1 MDNMMK
7 NKQIQA
13 YWQQYC
19 QRNNIVAEAESWTFA
34 EEYADYL
41 LALVL
46 AGQKTATCAA
56 KASYLHDR
64 DPLPSAGE
72 FKIILDSRQQP
83 GVIIKLSSVEE
94 LPMNQVSEA
103 FALAEGEGDYAT
115 WYRVH
120 QDYFTGSLS
129 EIGIT
134 FSDDLTL
141 VCERFEVLDL
151 APLSYEQWLDFARR
165 LLQHHDCAKL
175 EALMLLQH
183 LSGKSRSF
191 ILAFGETL
199 LSMAEIQQLTALL
212 LRRLQGEPMAY
223 ILGEREFWN
232 LTLKV
237 SEHTLIPRPDTE
249 ILVEQALALAAERI
263 TQSAVKAYHILDLG
277 TGTGAIALAL
287 AKTLQQQF
295 SLHCNIHVTGLDKI
309 PQAVELAKEN
319 QQLNGIENVTFLV
332 SDWFSELAPESQF
345 DMIVSNPPYI
355 DQTDPHLARGDVRFE
370 PLTALVA
377 EQQGLADLNQIIQQA
392 KPYLRPGGWLLLE
405 HGWQQGQQVRSLFTK
420 NAWQQ
425 VETVKDYADND
436 RVTLAQLV

>member
-1 MDNMMK
+1 MK
-7 NKQIQA
+7 NKQIQT

-19 QRNNIVAEAESWTFA
+19 QRNNIVAEAESWAFA

-56 KASYLHDR
+56 KASYLHDQ

-83 GVIIKLSSVEE
+83 GAIIKLSSVEE
-94 LPMNQVSEA
+94 LPMNQVSEV

-120 QDYFTGSLS
+120 QDYFTRSLS

-134 FSDDLTL
+134 FSDDLLL
-141 VCERFEVLDL
+141 VCERFDVLDL
-151 APLSYEQWLDFARR
+151 APLSYDQWLAFARR
-165 LLQHHDCAKL
+165 LLQQQDCAKL

-199 LSMAEIQQLTALL
+199 LSGVEIQQLTALL

-249 ILVEQALALAAERI
+249 ILVEKALELAAEQI
-263 TQSAVKAYHILDLG
+263 AQPTVKTYRILDLG

-287 AKTLQQQF
+287 AKTLQQKF
-295 SLHCNIHVTGLDKI
+295 SSHCNIHVTGLDKI

-332 SDWFSELAPESQF
+332 SDWFTELAPESQF

-355 DQTDPHLARGDVRFE
+355 DQADPHLARGDARFE

-392 KPYLRPGGWLLLE
+392 KPYLRSGGWLLLE